1 MKNIAI
7 YYRVSTDAQDH
18 RSQIQEVETWLADL
32 PEDKKPQKITVY
44 EDKGVSGKIT
54 EREQYQKMLQAAFN
68 RRIDTIVVYRLDR
81 LSRNATD
88 AIQILLELDKY
99 GVGFI
104 SVTQPIL
111 NLGAENPFRRTILAA
126 FAELAEIE
134 RETIVARVK
143 AGLRAAKSRGV
154 KLGQPQ
160 KYNDED
166 VAKVHQLRSEGKTY
180 RDIAAI
186 MELSVGT
193 ISKIIKSSSAKP
205 AGTGEEGLQQ

>member
-7 YYRVSTDAQDH
+7 YYRVSTDAQDY
-18 RSQIQEVETWLADL
+18 RSQIQEVETWLAEL

-68 RRIDTIVVYRLDR
+68 HRIDTIVVYRLDR

-160 KYNDED
+160 KYTED
-166 VAKVHQLRSEGKTY
+166 DAARIHALRAEGKKY
-180 RDIAAI
+180 REIAK
-186 MELSVGT
+186 EVGLSTGT
-193 ISKIIKSSSAKP
+193 ISKILRSSV
-205 AGTGEEGLQQ
+205 